1 MHAAAADLIEIGQ
14 AVGKSKSQFL
24 GRGAASIANVVAA
37 HRKRRPFRQ
46 IAGAIFDDVRRQ
58 LDCSFRRKDV
68 GAASKVL
75 FEHIVLDEHSGFPN
89 IHTLFSKAAMYI
101 AAIIGPMALAVVRI
115 WRTLSKGISWNNRSI
130 SASEPMCTP
139 VTPTS
144 PAARG

>member
-1 MHAAAADLIEIGQ
+1 MGSERIDMHAAAADLIEIGQ

-46 IAGAIFDDVRRQ
+46 IVSAIFDDVRRQ

-75 FEHIVLDEHSGFPN
+75 FEHIVLDEHSGVPN
-89 IHTLFSKAAMYI
+89 IHTLFLKGGDVHCRDNRTYGVGGCAN
-101 AAIIGPMALAVVRI
+101 LA
-115 WRTLSKGISWNNRSI
+115 N
-130 SASEPMCTP
+130 PF
-139 VTPTS
+139 
-144 PAARG
+144 